1 MPPAFVLSQDQ
12 TLRKIKLFYRK
23 IRFKALKYFR
33 LEINFVLLW
42 IFKVYIALFNF
53 QSARSH
59 LASDRN
65 IIYHSFL
72 VLQIVFWIFFDFFSN
87 RKFFKNCDPQNFS
100 VLYQPRCIVAFD
112 AQQEHNISSNF
123 FFASAILNFFSIFSG
138 FSGEIRGNRG
148 KMAENG
154 GVNSGDKTGGRLAL
168 CRVPRGAKQ

>member
-23 IRFKALKYFR
+23 IRFKALKYLR

-72 VLQIVFWIFFDFFSN
+72 FLQIVFGNFFDFF
-87 RKFFKNCDPQNFS
+87 
-100 VLYQPRCIVAFD
+100 
-112 AQQEHNISSNF
+112 
-123 FFASAILNFFSIFSG
+123 
-138 FSGEIRGNRG
+138 
-148 KMAENG
+148 
-154 GVNSGDKTGGRLAL
+154 KTGRFSKIAIRKIFQCYISLAASSL
-168 CRVPRGAKQ
+168 STRNRNIIYQCFSFLQIIFGKILQIFAIFCKNLRFFGKNRSRTCTLIK